1 MINQTVEKM
10 FGSIQG
16 ASTAAMQSQI
26 DLLVK
31 SLGQGS
37 GIPTAGRTIFLSAC
51 ASCHVLFKE
60 GGHIGPD
67 LTSHDRS
74 DPRAML
80 VHVVNP
86 SAVIREGF
94 ESSIII
100 TDDGRALS
108 GFIVEQ
114 DASVVVLRTVDGR
127 TASIPRDTIEQMH
140 KSPKS
145 LMPEGLL
152 DKFDEQ
158 QVRDLL
164 AYLRST
170 QPLAAR

>member
-1 MINQTVEKM
+1 M
-10 FGSIQG
+10 
-16 ASTAAMQSQI
+16 
-26 DLLVK
+26 
-31 SLGQGS
+31 
-37 GIPTAGRTIFLSAC
+37 
-51 ASCHVLFKE
+51 
-60 GGHIGPD
+60 
-67 LTSHDRS
+67 
-74 DPRAML
+74 
-80 VHVVNP
+80 
-86 SAVIREGF
+86 IREGF

-100 TDDGRALS
+100 TDDGRGTS